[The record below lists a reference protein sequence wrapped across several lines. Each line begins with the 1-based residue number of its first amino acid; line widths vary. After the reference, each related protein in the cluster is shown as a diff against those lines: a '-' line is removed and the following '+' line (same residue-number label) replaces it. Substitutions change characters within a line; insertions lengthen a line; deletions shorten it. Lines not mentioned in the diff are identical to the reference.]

1 MMNEQK
7 SAARAHAMAMVGLN
21 AEGVE

>member
-21 AEGVE
+21 AEGVL